1 MEVIVSGL
9 EKLPEGS
16 LISVRAGNTR
26 RQGTV
31 GSLRGR
37 SLRFP
42 QALLAGEA
50 LKIDVL
56 KQVTGQ
62 RLVLRPS
69 EESYRI
75 ALDGEG
81 EGLDIQLRVSADRS
95 CAPGGND
102 DDCRSVGASEVFT
115 IASAETVSKKGGDS
129 ASTAKEYLEQ
139 HALLSYFQGLLKVV
153 VQERPADPYRFLW
166 QQLGAS
172 MSPEE
177 APTSPPRKQELQFKA
192 MPPKEL
198 QVEEGPTMA
207 PSQKLQVQE
216 AETKLCHS
224 PEEGLLPQ
232 GCQEEKAPLTPH
244 STGTTRATDSSLRD
258 APNVDEDAQ
267 EPSSPSFAACFALLG
282 QGVPAELS
290 AEPCPASLQLDG
302 ADAELGELKRHL
314 REVLEEAA
322 GTGDLQRWL
331 RELVASPA
339 LLPGRLTNVVAVD
352 IEELRDQLCGILQGS
367 ADSGELLAAVKKVAQ
382 SQQSADV
389 EALKHLS
396 LSRAVEDG
404 TLEAA
409 LANMQGK
416 EASPAMREPAD
427 VESIRAQIADPMYR
441 AVEDGTLEASLA
453 KATGS
458 EQEVRDE
465 LESSVTTS
473 EAEVGALKMRLF
485 GSMSRA
491 VEDGTLEAA
500 LENMRGEEALESRLA
515 AVSAAVGMQRVKIS
529 TGAVEE
535 GSGRKGSRAVL
546 PEMEGTDEP
555 LQSASEVCPAM
566 RQQADIESIRAQLAD
581 SLFRS
586 ELSFKLLVRG
596 ALQSNRG
603 TPEPTSRMGTLAA
616 GVVEDGTLEAALPK
630 MQGTEQPLQSAVEA
644 SPSMRPPAD
653 LESIRAQIA
662 DSMYRAVEDGTLE
675 ASLVKATRSEQEA
688 RRDEHQSSVTTLE
701 AFVAVV
707 KLVKHF
713 IDVSVLQMQTPAFS
727 NHIV

>member
-1 MEVIVSGL
+1 
-9 EKLPEGS
+9 
-16 LISVRAGNTR
+16 
-26 RQGTV
+26 
-31 GSLRGR
+31 
-37 SLRFP
+37 
-42 QALLAGEA
+42 
-50 LKIDVL
+50 
-56 KQVTGQ
+56 
-62 RLVLRPS
+62 
-69 EESYRI
+69 
-75 ALDGEG
+75 
-81 EGLDIQLRVSADRS
+81 
-95 CAPGGND
+95 
-102 DDCRSVGASEVFT
+102 
-115 IASAETVSKKGGDS
+115 
-129 ASTAKEYLEQ
+129 
-139 HALLSYFQGLLKVV
+139 
-153 VQERPADPYRFLW
+153 
-166 QQLGAS
+166 
-172 MSPEE
+172 
-177 APTSPPRKQELQFKA
+177 
-192 MPPKEL
+192 
-198 QVEEGPTMA
+198 MA

-244 STGTTRATDSSLRD
+244 STGTTRATDSSPRD

-409 LANMQGK
+409 L
-416 EASPAMREPAD
+416 
-427 VESIRAQIADPMYR
+427 
-441 AVEDGTLEASLA
+441 
-453 KATGS
+453 
-458 EQEVRDE
+458 
-465 LESSVTTS
+465 
-473 EAEVGALKMRLF
+473 
-485 GSMSRA
+485 
-491 VEDGTLEAA
+491 
-500 LENMRGEEALESRLA
+500 
-515 AVSAAVGMQRVKIS
+515 
-529 TGAVEE
+529 
-535 GSGRKGSRAVL
+535 
-546 PEMEGTDEP
+546 
-555 LQSASEVCPAM
+555 
-566 RQQADIESIRAQLAD
+566 
-581 SLFRS
+581 
-586 ELSFKLLVRG
+586 
-596 ALQSNRG
+596 
-603 TPEPTSRMGTLAA
+603 
-616 GVVEDGTLEAALPK
+616 PK

>member
-1 MEVIVSGL
+1 
-9 EKLPEGS
+9 
-16 LISVRAGNTR
+16 
-26 RQGTV
+26 
-31 GSLRGR
+31 
-37 SLRFP
+37 
-42 QALLAGEA
+42 
-50 LKIDVL
+50 
-56 KQVTGQ
+56 
-62 RLVLRPS
+62 
-69 EESYRI
+69 
-75 ALDGEG
+75 
-81 EGLDIQLRVSADRS
+81 
-95 CAPGGND
+95 
-102 DDCRSVGASEVFT
+102 
-115 IASAETVSKKGGDS
+115 
-129 ASTAKEYLEQ
+129 
-139 HALLSYFQGLLKVV
+139 
-153 VQERPADPYRFLW
+153 
-166 QQLGAS
+166 
-172 MSPEE
+172 
-177 APTSPPRKQELQFKA
+177 
-192 MPPKEL
+192 
-198 QVEEGPTMA
+198 MA

-244 STGTTRATDSSLRD
+244 STGTTRATDSSPRD

-404 TLEAA
+404 TLEA
-409 LANMQGK
+409 
-416 EASPAMREPAD
+416 
-427 VESIRAQIADPMYR
+427 
-441 AVEDGTLEASLA
+441 SLA

-500 LENMRGEEALESRLA
+500 LENMRGEEALGGCCRCEI
-515 AVSAAVGMQRVKIS
+515 QCERVENR
-529 TGAVEE
+529 ADLNEFLHFHVLF
-535 GSGRKGSRAVL
+535 SGRGLHICCETIVAS
-546 PEMEGTDEP
+546 
-555 LQSASEVCPAM
+555 SA
-566 RQQADIESIRAQLAD
+566 
-581 SLFRS
+581 
-586 ELSFKLLVRG
+586 
-596 ALQSNRG
+596 
-603 TPEPTSRMGTLAA
+603 
-616 GVVEDGTLEAALPK
+616 
-630 MQGTEQPLQSAVEA
+630 
-644 SPSMRPPAD
+644 
-653 LESIRAQIA
+653 
-662 DSMYRAVEDGTLE
+662 
-675 ASLVKATRSEQEA
+675 
-688 RRDEHQSSVTTLE
+688 
-701 AFVAVV
+701 
-707 KLVKHF
+707 
-713 IDVSVLQMQTPAFS
+713 
-727 NHIV
+727 